1 MKILIPPS
9 EGKSN
14 VNTNAINFASTNYK
28 FHNEVKDVV
37 NILTNVPINNIEKI
51 YGTTLEKSKIIH
63 ENNINIFKNK
73 CAPAL
78 SRYTGVVYS
87 NMKISEFDKKSMQY
101 FEEKF
106 LITSAFLGLV
116 SPGDMIPNYK
126 LKMSELGLTK
136 FWEPIF
142 TKYLQT
148 EDLIIDVLPK
158 IHSNSYRAKNILKID
173 FKMVKNGKK
182 ISAGHHGKVIKGKFL
197 KFLAINQLKKIE
209 DILMFSEDS
218 YKWDGEVF
226 LSEN

>member
-28 FHNEVKDVV
+28 FHNEVKDVL

-173 FKMVKNGKK
+173 FKILKNGKK
-182 ISAGHHGKVIKGKFL
+182 VSAGHHGKTIKGKFL
-197 KFLAINQLKKIE
+197 KFMAINQLKKIE
-209 DILMFSEDS
+209 DILMFSEES
-218 YKWDGEVF
+218 YKWDGQVF
-226 LSEN
+226 LKIN